1 MPSFLSRCVVV
12 ASFVDDL
19 SFFLS
24 LKASVFFY
32 FFFFFVSGISSTQQH
47 NIKEKLLEQRH
58 NNNNAHK
65 HSARFKAARGEKR
78 ASETRVLLVKVAHTT
93 P

>member
-1 MPSFLSRCVVV
+1 VSSS
-12 ASFVDDL
+12 SFVDDL

-24 LKASVFFY
+24 RKSER
-32 FFFFFVSGISSTQQH
+32 FFFNFSSFLFAGISSTQQH
-47 NIKEKLLEQRH
+47 NIKEKLLEQQH

>member
-1 MPSFLSRCVVV
+1 MEAQGNLNEDHRGISKE
-12 ASFVDDL
+12 A
-19 SFFLS
+19 FFLLFLLFCLPES
-24 LKASVFFY
+24 LP
-32 FFFFFVSGISSTQQH
+32 H

>member
-1 MPSFLSRCVVV
+1 MMPSFLSRCVVV

-19 SFFLS
+19 SFFQ
-24 LKASVFFY
+24 KVSVFFT
-32 FFFFFVSGISSTQQH
+32 FSSFLFPESLPH
-47 NIKEKLLEQRH
+47 NIKEKLLEQQH

>member
-1 MPSFLSRCVVV
+1 MICLFFSPFKSERFFSTFSSFL
-12 ASFVDDL
+12 FPE
-19 SFFLS
+19 S
-24 LKASVFFY
+24 LP
-32 FFFFFVSGISSTQQH
+32 H
-47 NIKEKLLEQRH
+47 NIKEKLLEQQH

-65 HSARFKAARGEKR
+65 HSARFKAAWGEKR